1 MLVYV
6 VITEGRRNGAWKA
19 RRATIFS
26 RNLFN
31 MCMWRSGHV
40 FVLGVGGC
48 AVVVAACVCG
58 GSVCVCV
65 VMVAVGRGLK
75 QGDSVR
81 AYVVCGVSRIEKWV
95 MSHAS

>member
-1 MLVYV
+1 M
-6 VITEGRRNGAWKA
+6 EGKEGDNLLTQFVQHVHVAFGAC
-19 RRATIFS
+19 FC
-26 RNLFN
+26 F
-31 MCMWRSGHV
+31 
-40 FVLGVGGC
+40 GC
-48 AVVVAACVCG
+48 RWVCG
-58 GSVCVCV
+58 GGGSVCVWGQRVCVCV